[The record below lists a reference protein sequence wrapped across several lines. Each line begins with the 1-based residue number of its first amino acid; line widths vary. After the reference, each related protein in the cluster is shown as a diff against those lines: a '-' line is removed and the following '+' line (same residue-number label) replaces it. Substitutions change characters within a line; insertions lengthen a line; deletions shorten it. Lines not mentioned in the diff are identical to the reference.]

1 MGGGGSVADGG
12 HPGLQVT
19 FLAAQALLGVYLV
32 MGALKNPTWHQLR
45 PPSDNALLCQEVPW
59 HGKQNT
65 AGKGVMVVPRGEC
78 TFEHKALAAQHLG
91 AQQGMILYG
100 SLKSRYLYNASTS
113 VSL

>member
-19 FLAAQALLGVYLV
+19 FLAAQASSGVYLV
-32 MGALKNPTWHQLR
+32 MGALKNPTWHPMR
-45 PPSDNALLCQEVPW
+45 PPSDQEVPR

-78 TFEHKALAAQHLG
+78 NFEHKALAAQRLG
-91 AQQGMILYG
+91 AQGMILYG
-100 SLKSRYLYNASTS
+100 SLKSRYL
-113 VSL
+113 